1 MKTGHKSIKLD
12 NIRFYCSWWFSI
24 SLFISK
30 TYYAKL
36 NRFLFQFRKQM
47 CIVNLHPSEPLLRR
61 GFIIKEIFY
70 CLTT

>member
-12 NIRFYCSWWFSI
+12 NIRFNCSWWFSI
-24 SLFISK
+24 CLFISK

-47 CIVNLHPSEPLLRR
+47 CIVDLHPSGPPPRR
-61 GFIIKEIFY
+61 GFIISEKYSIA
-70 CLTT
+70 